1 MGFGRPTDGTSFCRS
16 RETGYRTY
24 LSRRVSAGSRAIAQP
39 SLQTVQLNLVQNW
52 PPRWCIV
59 TVRQGLWSGRIGKDT
74 IKPDRIEPGVCITER
89 DRVTGHGS
97 DNNICPTE
105 EIGC

>member
-52 PPRWCIV
+52 PPRRCIV
-59 TVRQGLWSGRIGKDT
+59 TVRQGLRSGRIGKDT
-74 IKPDRIEPGVCITER
+74 IKPDRVESGVRIADR
-89 DRVTGHGS
+89 DGLSGHRS
-97 DNNICPTE
+97 KNKVCSSE
-105 EIGC
+105 EMSC